1 MENYSDQAGIV
12 QKGCDI
18 RLKKVIKLSGL
29 IYAPYF

>member
-18 RLKKVIKLSGL
+18 RLKKVIKL
-29 IYAPYF
+29 